1 MRERMGNA
9 ILVQETRALF
19 GFGVVR
25 DWPDRE
31 ILERFCTADRAESE
45 AAFGVLVQRH
55 GPMVLHVCRQV
66 LVDTHDA
73 QDAFQA
79 TFLVFLR
86 RAGSIRKRDSL
97 ASWLFGVALRVAR
110 RARYAAILRR
120 FHEKQAGELAAAS
133 SPAASGETATVA
145 ALHEEIA
152 RLPERFREAILICH
166 LEGLSTA
173 AAAQRLGCSQ
183 GTILSRLSR
192 ARERLRRRMTGRSL
206 AVPAGIHVATGV
218 PQARAGAVPAPLLSA
233 TVAAAWPALAGPA
246 ALAESVT
253 PNVELLT
260 RISLRALLMTRIKL
274 VAALDI
280 RRRAGERPHVGIRLR
295 GGMEK
300 DARLQR
306 DRGGRRRDRWRTD
319 RQARCRHP
327 AQHHANSAAVNGR
340 KFYHRSLTSW

>member
-1 MRERMGNA
+1 MRDRMGNA
-9 ILVQETRALF
+9 ILVKETRALF

-31 ILERFCTADRAESE
+31 ILERFLTADRAEAE

-66 LVDTHDA
+66 LVDAHDA

-86 RAGSIRKRDSL
+86 RAGSIRNRDSL
-97 ASWLFGVALRVAR
+97 ASWLFGVALRVSR

-133 SPAASGETATVA
+133 SPTAGGESATMA

-152 RLPERFREAILICH
+152 RLPERFREPIVICH

-173 AAAQRLGCSQ
+173 AAAQRLRCSQ

-192 ARERLRRRMTGRSL
+192 ARERLRRRMTGRGL
-206 AVPAGIHVATGV
+206 AVPAGILVASAA
-218 PQARAGAVPAPLLSA
+218 PQASAGALPAPLLSA
-233 TVAAAWPALAGPA
+233 TVAALWPALAGPA
-246 ALAESVT
+246 AVAKSVT
-253 PNVELLT
+253 PSVELLT
-260 RISLRALLMTRIKL
+260 RISLRALLMTRITCSP
-274 VAALDI
+274 
-280 RRRAGERPHVGIRLR
+280 GR
-295 GGMEK
+295 GWAVSL
-300 DARLQR
+300 ARSR
-306 DRGGRRRDRWRTD
+306 SFGPWPSDPVESCWPARGTRGSCGSGTS
-319 RQARCRHP
+319 Q
-327 AQHHANSAAVNGR
+327 QGLKNANFPV
-340 KFYHRSLTSW
+340 